1 MWSFRVRYALAM
13 LDDSKLTG
21 GRSKSKH
28 TEIDGRNLQ
37 K

>member
-1 MWSFRVRYALAM
+1 M